1 MSPVVLKTHLMN
13 KIRSSA
19 ENSSYGNVNK
29 TPNKSENVG
38 MFRGNRFEGKFFSK
52 NVINLSRK
60 NISSVEITFYP
71 KELNLFLLQNKTIK
85 ES

>member
-1 MSPVVLKTHLMN
+1 MMEFVNNIQNNAEN
-13 KIRSSA
+13 KIRCSA
-19 ENSSYGNVNK
+19 ENSPYGSQNIA
-29 TPNKSENVG
+29 

-60 NISSVEITFYP
+60 NISSVEITFYQ

>member
-29 TPNKSENVG
+29 TPDKSENVG
-38 MFRGNRFEGKFFSK
+38 MFRGNRFEGKFLAK
-52 NVINLSRK
+52 ML
-60 NISSVEITFYP
+60 
-71 KELNLFLLQNKTIK
+71 
-85 ES
+85 